1 MSPFIIHEA
10 SDVDFFS
17 EEEEEEE
24 EEEDDN
30 EKESRFVDDTSIFS
44 DRFLSD
50 YRHAASILNLE
61 KLFENVEV
69 TYKDAMKI
77 SDEDDDGDDESE
89 DFSNFVFGSDIEAN
103 EDEFDKYIGWEK
115 T

>member
-17 EEEEEEE
+17 EEEEEE

-44 DRFLSD
+44 DQFLSD

-89 DFSNFVFGSDIEAN
+89 DF
-103 EDEFDKYIGWEK
+103 
-115 T
+115 